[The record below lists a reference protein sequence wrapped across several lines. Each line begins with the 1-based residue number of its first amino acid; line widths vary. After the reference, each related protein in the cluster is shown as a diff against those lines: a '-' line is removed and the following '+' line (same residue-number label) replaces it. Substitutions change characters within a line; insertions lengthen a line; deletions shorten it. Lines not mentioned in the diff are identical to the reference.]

1 MKKTL
6 MLLMIVCAGISIQSC
21 NKNKGNSTGKM
32 EVRMTDSPGD
42 FTALHVQVMKIEA
55 YSDNAGWVTV
65 NETTK
70 EINIL
75 SLTNGVETTVA
86 SATEVQVGLYT
97 KLRLTFSGENS
108 LSYNGSNGPNV
119 ISLLFSSSY
128 SNQVEVPIHCQVT
141 AGATASI
148 LLDFNV
154 ASSVK
159 QANGTYTLE
168 PVLTEISDPGTGVQ
182 GHIEGNTQAAISLT
196 NGSNTASTYANADG
210 FFLVRVPDGTYSM
223 KIEGRQVGDIA
234 LSQKTLQNV
243 VVSKGQI
250 KNMGSIQL

>member
-6 MLLMIVCAGISIQSC
+6 MLLMIVCAGMSMQSC

-55 YSDNAGWVTV
+55 YLDNSGWVTV

-75 SLTNGVETTVA
+75 SLTNGVEATVA
-86 SATEVQVGLYT
+86 SATDVQVGLYT
-97 KLRLTFSGENS
+97 KLRLTFTGENS

-119 ISLLFSSSY
+119 INLLFSSSY
-128 SNQVEVPIHCQVT
+128 SQQVEVPIHCQVT
-141 AGATASI
+141 AGATASV

-154 ASSVK
+154 ALSVK
-159 QANGTYTLE
+159 EANGTYTLE
-168 PVLTEISDPGTGVQ
+168 PVLTEITDPETGVQ
-182 GHIEGNTQAAISLT
+182 GHINGNTQAAINLS
-196 NGSNTASTYANADG
+196 NGSHTASTFTNADG
-210 FFLVRVPDGTYSM
+210 FFMVRIPDGTYAM
-223 KIEGRQVGDIA
+223 KIEGKAAGDVA
-234 LSQKTLQNV
+234 LSHKTLQNV
-243 VVSKGQI
+243 TVSKGQI
-250 KNMGSIQL
+250 KNIGSIQL